1 MTDIETEHDLDLE
14 PKLYADRIVSL
25 VKPEGQLSKSLKG
38 FECRVQQQMMMANVI
53 EAYNSN
59 LITLIEAG
67 TGTGKSIAYLVPA
80 LIWAAQYKERTVIS
94 THTINLQ
101 EQLVSKD
108 IPQLIDALN
117 LKLKVALVKGMG
129 NYVCLR
135 KLEDAQMELRLF
147 PSDESEEILKID
159 KWKSSAVEGSR
170 SELPF
175 TPSSAT
181 WDRVGAEGDACI
193 PNDCPHQQACFFLKS
208 RRQANEAQ
216 ILVVN
221 HSLLFADL
229 ARRMETGNYTEQAI
243 LPAYKRII
251 LDEAHHIEEIATDY
265 FASRIHRLELMR
277 TLGRLSVEKL
287 NKPQGKLPVLK
298 DKLQTL
304 YNKTPP
310 KEVSSIIAKLT
321 IDLPALRHILND
333 QIHQTFEAFA
343 LFIDQMKLNASSNPE
358 ESPGSEQKL
367 RLLPPHQAHPRW
379 KDDIAPQTERLI
391 STLNQYKQAI
401 ESIEIDLKL
410 INNDRVQ
417 EQTKSI
423 RLDILALLLRI
434 DEAISFFKNF
444 LSQLLDP
451 NQVRWIE
458 LQKFKIQSNIH
469 LVDANLDVSNSL
481 VNYLFSKFSTIVL
494 CSATLTTNRR
504 FDFVRHRLGLVD
516 TLIPY
521 KKVNEYIYDS
531 PFDYQKQAL
540 LVVPTDMPAPTDPS
554 FNRAAN
560 EHIWQAIQASRGN
573 AFILFTSYSMMQS
586 CYEALSVKL
595 ASNKYTVFKQGD
607 SNRQDLLNRFK
618 KTDYSVL
625 FGTDSFWE
633 GVDVAGDSLRCVVI
647 VKLPFKVPSEPIIQA
662 RTEAITARGG
672 DPFYEYTVPH
682 AIVKFKQGFG
692 RLIRNKWDRGCI
704 VCLDNRL
711 VTKGYGKVFLNSL
724 PSCEKIF
731 AKGEMIYPKMVEFY
745 KKTYH
750 LVKGNPAS

>member
-1 MTDIETEHDLDLE
+1 MNDTDTNLE
-14 PKLYADRIVSL
+14 PKLDVERIIKL
-25 VKPEGQLSKSLKG
+25 VKPDGLLSRSLRG
-38 FECRVQQQMMMANVI
+38 FECRAQQQMMMANVV

-59 LITLIEAG
+59 QIALIEAG

-101 EQLVSKD
+101 EQLVYKD
-108 IPQLIDALN
+108 IPHLLNALN
-117 LKLKVALVKGMG
+117 LKLKVALVKGMS

-147 PSDESEEILKID
+147 PSEENEEIEKID
-159 KWKSSAVEGSR
+159 KWKHGTIEGSR
-170 SELPF
+170 SDLPF
-175 TPSSAT
+175 TPSTAA
-181 WDRVGAEGDACI
+181 WDRVGAESEACF
-193 PNDCPHQQACFFLKS
+193 PNDCPHQQNCFFLKS

-216 ILVVN
+216 IIVAN

-229 ARRMETGNYTEQAI
+229 ARRAESGNYTEQAI
-243 LPAYKRII
+243 LPAYRRVI
-251 LDEAHHIEEIATDY
+251 LDEAHHIEEIATEY
-265 FASRIHRLELMR
+265 FASRLHRLALMR
-277 TLGRLSVEKL
+277 TLGRLAVEKQ
-287 NKPQGKLPVLK
+287 NKPQGKLPILK
-298 DKLQTL
+298 EKLQSF

-310 KEVSSIIAKLT
+310 KDIAAIISKLT

-333 QIHQTFEAFA
+333 QIHHTFESFSG
-343 LFIDQMKLNASSNPE
+343 FIEQMKSSNGQSQE
-358 ESPGSEQKL
+358 ESNIPESKL
-367 RLLPPHQAHPRW
+367 RLLQPHQTHPKW
-379 KDDIAPQTERLI
+379 NDEIKPHTERLI
-391 STLNQYKQAI
+391 STLNQYKQGI
-401 ESIEIDLKL
+401 QSIEIELKL
-410 INNDRVQ
+410 VNNERLQ
-417 EQTKSI
+417 EQTKSM
-423 RLDILALLLRI
+423 RLDIQALLMRI
-434 DEAISFFKNF
+434 DEAASFFKNF

-458 LQKFKIQSNIH
+458 SQKFKVLTNIH
-469 LVDANLDVSNSL
+469 LVDASLDVSKAL
-481 VNYLFSKFSTIVL
+481 VDFLFNKFATIVL

-504 FDFVRHRLGLVD
+504 FDFIRQRLGLTKQFLPEHTITEHV
-516 TLIPY
+516 
-521 KKVNEYIYDS
+521 YDS
-531 PFDYQKQAL
+531 PFDYQRQAL
-540 LVVPTDMPAPTDPS
+540 LVVPTDMPSPLDND

-573 AFILFTSYSMMQS
+573 AFILFTSYTMLKN
-586 CYEALSVKL
+586 CYEALAARL
-595 ASNKYTVFKQGD
+595 AANNYTVFKQGD

-618 KTDYSVL
+618 QTNYSVL

-633 GVDVAGDSLRCVVI
+633 GVDVAGDALRCVVI

-672 DPFYEYTVPH
+672 DPFFDYTVPH

-704 VCLDNRL
+704 VCLDTRL

-724 PSCEKIF
+724 PQCDKIF
-731 AKGEMIYPKMVEFY
+731 ARSDVIYPKMVEFY

-750 LVKGNPAS
+750 LVKNNPIS